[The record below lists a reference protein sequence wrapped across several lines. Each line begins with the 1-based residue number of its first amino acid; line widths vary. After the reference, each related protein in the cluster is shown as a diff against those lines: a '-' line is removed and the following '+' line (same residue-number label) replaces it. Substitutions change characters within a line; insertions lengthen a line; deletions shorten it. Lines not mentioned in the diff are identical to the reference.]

1 MYPFGWTSRALASAK
16 RWSGYVVPFP
26 KWRREIM
33 IKNGMSTVSHFSSP
47 PSPFWPSW
55 SWWVRW
61 TLYLFHLF
69 KNAFQHHDDY
79 DNGQW
84 RSWRSLPARIWRCY
98 CCCCWRTLG
107 GGERKPKRAK
117 SGVGGGIVVV
127 VGIVSRG
134 PWRLPR
140 VVTRVSKGYHMIE
153 SGTDEDISTTI
164 VLAGYPMWSRRWWW
178 ERTAPLPNK
187 WKLSCYGGGI
197 GSRPRW
203 HCSPEELLLRPD
215 SVVWSGAVAVLF
227 SGVRRGSG
235 GSICQRVRMGARIR
249 EEAKGGDSRA
259 MLVPR
264 QFHPNRIEIRLQSAL
279 WW

>member
-33 IKNGMSTVSHFSSP
+33 IKNGMSTVSHFSCP

-55 SWWVRW
+55 SWWVHW

-140 VVTRVSKGYHMIE
+140 VVTRVSKGYHMIDGWGYLHHHCAGWL
-153 SGTDEDISTTI
+153 SNVVAAMMVGTNGPSAKQMEAQ
-164 VLAGYPMWSRRWWW
+164 LLRWWYW
-178 ERTAPLPNK
+178 QPTTVTLLPGGAAAAAGFRRVER
-187 WKLSCYGGGI
+187 SGCGI
-197 GSRPRW
+197 IQ
-203 HCSPEELLLRPD
+203 
-215 SVVWSGAVAVLF
+215 
-227 SGVRRGSG
+227 RR
-235 GSICQRVRMGARIR
+235 A
-249 EEAKGGDSRA
+249 A
-259 MLVPR
+259 
-264 QFHPNRIEIRLQSAL
+264 
-279 WW
+279 W